1 MLFKCRKCSRQKTS
15 SITHTSTQPVKLL
28 LNVVLQEFVEL
39 IYNGG
44 RIVLVSIVRARKVVV
59 MRFASE
65 ERSLPN
71 DDSVAW

>member
-15 SITHTSTQPVKLL
+15 SIETIIKCSFT
-28 LNVVLQEFVEL
+28 EFVEL

-44 RIVLVSIVRARKVVV
+44 RIVQSKTMVRTRKVVV

-65 ERSLPN
+65 EQSLPN